1 MLPNLLH
8 DPRQNVPQQGIHT
21 RGYTRLFNLGL
32 TGSPQP
38 RRGGLQSPNRT
49 VTPTGTTLSCKVW
62 SFTEGFKPG
71 HHVRE

>member
-1 MLPNLLH
+1 MLRTLLH
-8 DPRQNVPQQGIHT
+8 DPCIYLTVSQQGIHT
-21 RGYTRLFNLGL
+21 RGYNNPGL
-32 TGSPQP
+32 AGSPQP

-49 VTPTGTTLSCKVW
+49 VTPVGTTLPCKAW